1 MLAQVL
7 VLLRR
12 GSSGRLGGLVWT
24 HALLGGMVAWMLA
37 LIARTS
43 LVTIACQE
51 GALGALTLYGVSLVG
66 ALISVH
72 AIWTARTLRRR
83 SEEEADDVRTAGVFL
98 ASVGVWVNV
107 LAVVLIVSETVP
119 VVFLDPCA
127 GP

>member
-1 MLAQVL
+1 MLGQVL

-12 GSSGRLGGLVWT
+12 GSSGRLGGLVWA

-37 LIARTS
+37 LIGRTS
-43 LVTIACQE
+43 LVTVACQE
-51 GALGALTLYGVSLVG
+51 GALGSAALYGVSLAGV
-66 ALISVH
+66 LIGLH

-83 SEEEADDVRTAGVFL
+83 SEDEADDVRAAGVFL

-107 LAVVLIVSETVP
+107 LAIVLIVAETVP
-119 VVFLDPCA
+119 VVFLDPCT